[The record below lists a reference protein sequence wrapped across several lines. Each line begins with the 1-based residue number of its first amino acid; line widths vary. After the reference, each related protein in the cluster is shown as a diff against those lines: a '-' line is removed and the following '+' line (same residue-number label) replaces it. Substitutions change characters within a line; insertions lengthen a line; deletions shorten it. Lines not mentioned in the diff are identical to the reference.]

1 MYCRKC
7 GKQLREEAI
16 FCDQCGE
23 KVEIVEENIIVD
35 SGVIDVES
43 QPVEAQPIE
52 EPKGERGPWKAF
64 AIVGHILGI
73 VSLATMWIPFLVCC
87 STGFYGIVFS
97 ALGKKSLSKKPMAD
111 KALKRNIAASIVSF
125 VLTVVIYAIIIIA
138 AVIS

>member
-35 SGVIDVES
+35 SEVIDVES
-43 QPVEAQPIE
+43 QPIE

-64 AIVGHILGI
+64 ALVGHILVI

-97 ALGKKSLSKKPMAD
+97 ALGKKSLSKKPMSD

-125 VLTVVIYAIIIIA
+125 VLTVVIYAIIFIA
-138 AVIS
+138 SVIS